1 MTSAYNDWNIFKESL
16 NIFLS
21 RCSTKA
27 VNSIDKN
34 NQALRLLLVTFDINV
49 VVGLDLWG
57 GNALVSP
64 VF

>member
-49 VVGLDLWG
+49 VVGLDL
-57 GNALVSP
+57 
-64 VF
+64 